1 MRDRHNLSAFS
12 HLNAWIEGELYSR
25 QGANHVPLS
34 KNLTNRLKGQGLD
47 SRPEESCVIFSDTG
61 QLLCASPDRTCPIT
75 VIRHGDRA
83 ALAYAFVTF
92 PLKPVWTIEQM
103 KMAAV
108 SRLTDFSDFSFDW
121 YPLFTPVSKKS
132 HPSCTTRVTTAGSSK
147 S

>member
-12 HLNAWIEGELYSR
+12 HLNAWIEGGTLFETRSKSR
-25 QGANHVPLS
+25 TTLEEP
-34 KNLTNRLKGQGLD
+34 NRLKGQGLD
-47 SRPEESCVIFSDTG
+47 SRQEESCVIFSDTG
-61 QLLCASPDRTCPIT
+61 QLLCASPNRTCPIT

-83 ALAYAFVTF
+83 ALACAFVTF
-92 PLKPVWTIEQM
+92 ALKSVGTIEQM

-108 SRLTDFSDFSFDW
+108 SRLTDFSFDW